1 MLWYSWSGQRWS
13 NLLQCSAPC
22 YSLLTFT
29 DNTALPVFLYFDTCL
44 VDVSLHRIIIYIH
57 FPLIYV
63 ICLALTHITR
73 SYLCMNGWQRR
84 AFSFSTH
91 THTHTRTHTH
101 THTHTHTEARVRSQ
115 WGHKHMNCS
124 ESHFMTVSQFH
135 LSKTIIISYT
145 HRNVKVFTATRQNKS
160 PGFCRNICSAES
172 TATTTKIMKTY
183 FLRNSDHTTFATC
196 FNFNSKFPLYAKKV

>member
-73 SYLCMNGWQRR
+73 SYRSMNGWQRR

-101 THTHTHTEARVRSQ
+101 THTHTHTQKRAWGLNEDTNTWTALRVTS
-115 WGHKHMNCS
+115 WP
-124 ESHFMTVSQFH
+124 FH
-135 LSKTIIISYT
+135 SFIWVKLSSY
-145 HRNVKVFTATRQNKS
+145 H
-160 PGFCRNICSAES
+160 I
-172 TATTTKIMKTY
+172 
-183 FLRNSDHTTFATC
+183 HTEM
-196 FNFNSKFPLYAKKV
+196 